1 MDAKITKERLSRM
14 LSYDWLKIV
23 GIAVAAIILWTLIFT
38 ITATRITPAQQFT
51 AINYFGNVN
60 VTNTNLV
67 KTLNDAKSQGIF
79 SYEVMEV
86 TNVDVGGNEEY
97 GATLM
102 ETRMATYEGDVIF
115 VPNVQY
121 DSAEFEYNGE
131 KVYDSYLQ
139 NLVRRYGHNLMNL
152 DLEDS
157 KGYFKRMEKF
167 LNGYYNG
174 DYENGTLSE
183 SVVRADFLAR
193 IEKNKDKR
201 FKKAEQIEQGIKDE
215 IARIEKYNAALK
227 EFYGYLNSG
236 LVQMTKTTVLDYADG
251 GKVLREGVY
260 SINLCPDREK
270 MPKLSEVAAYIQ
282 TVTNEEGET
291 QNLLCADNMNI
302 ALCNFAEVEE
312 SFEYESL
319 LYINYVIRISKA
331 A

>member
-23 GIAVAAIILWTLIFT
+23 GLAVAAIIFWTLIFT
-38 ITATRITPAQQFT
+38 TTATRITPAQQFT
-51 AINYFGNVN
+51 AINYFGNAGII
-60 VTNTNLV
+60 NT
-67 KTLNDAKSQGIF
+67 KFADTLNAAKSQGIF

-86 TNVDVGGNEEY
+86 TNVDVGGNAEY
-97 GATLM
+97 GSTLM
-102 ETRMATYEGDVIF
+102 ETRIATYEGDVIF
-115 VPNVQY
+115 VPDVE
-121 DSAEFEYNGE
+121 DGSFEYEFGGE
-131 KVYDSYLQ
+131 KVKNSYLQ
-139 NLVRRYGHNLMNL
+139 NLVRRYGHTLMNL

-157 KGYFKRMEKF
+157 QGYFKRMEKF

-174 DYENGTLSE
+174 DYANGTLDE
-183 SVVRADFLAR
+183 SAVRADFLAR
-193 IEKNKDKR
+193 IKRNKDKR
-201 FKKAEQIEQGIKDE
+201 FKKAEQIEQGVKDE
-215 IARIEKYNAALK
+215 IARIEKYNVALK

-270 MPKLSEVAAYIQ
+270 MPKLHEVAAYVQ
-282 TVTNEEGET
+282 SETDEAGET
-291 QNLLCADNMNI
+291 HNLLRADNMNI

-312 SFEYESL
+312 SFEFESL
-319 LYINYVIRISKA
+319 LYINYVIRLSKA

>member
-1 MDAKITKERLSRM
+1 LLEFDKE
-14 LSYDWLKIV
+14 IPH
-23 GIAVAAIILWTLIFT
+23 GIAII
-38 ITATRITPAQQFT
+38 
-51 AINYFGNVN
+51 VN
-60 VTNTNLV
+60 EFYKKPNGV
-67 KTLNDAKSQGIF
+67 
-79 SYEVMEV
+79 YEV
-86 TNVDVGGNEEY
+86 
-97 GATLM
+97 
-102 ETRMATYEGDVIF
+102 
-115 VPNVQY
+115 
-121 DSAEFEYNGE
+121 
-131 KVYDSYLQ
+131 
-139 NLVRRYGHNLMNL
+139 NL
-152 DLEDS
+152 DIVCEKQNHKAILIGKQGSAIKNVSSFARES
-157 KGYFKRMEKF
+157 MEKF

-174 DYENGTLSE
+174 DYENGTLNE
-183 SVVRADFLAR
+183 SAVRADFLAR

-201 FKKAEQIEQGIKDE
+201 FKKTEQIEQGIKDE

-291 QNLLCADNMNI
+291 QNLLCADHMNI

>member
-1 MDAKITKERLSRM
+1 MDAKFTKERLSRI

-23 GIAVAAIILWTLIFT
+23 GLAVVAIIVWSLIFT
-38 ITATRITPAQQFT
+38 VSATRITTAQQFSV
-51 AINYFGNVN
+51 INYFGNAG
-60 VTNTNLV
+60 TINTSLYSNLS
-67 KTLNDAKSQGIF
+67 KGHQNGIF
-79 SYEVMEV
+79 SYEVLEV
-86 TNVDVGGNEEY
+86 SEVDVGGNEEM
-97 GATLM
+97 GNTLM
-102 ETRMATYEGDVIF
+102 QTRTATDEGDVIF
-115 VPNVQY
+115 VPMTINPNG
-121 DSAEFEYNGE
+121 EYTINGE
-131 KVYDSYLQ
+131 KHTDTYVES
-139 NLVRRYGHNLMNL
+139 LVRSYRWLL
-152 DLEDS
+152 DDLDRNKS
-157 KGYFKRMEKF
+157 GSFFKRLEFF
-167 LNGYYNG
+167 LNRYYEGGYL
-174 DYENGTLSE
+174 EGTLNEDMVAS
-183 SVVRADFLAR
+183 DFIAR
-193 IEKNKDKR
+193 VEKNKDKR